1 MQLTRLDDGTSLP
14 LPDDL
19 LWTDEHAWTAA
30 VAAVSYSL
38 TGALIVE
45 TAKRQKG
52 RPITLASA
60 PDMGWMTRAT
70 LNTLYGWAEAPGKQ
84 FELTLA
90 DGRLFT
96 VAFRHHEPPTIDAE
110 PVTGF
115 AARNDGNFYKA
126 TLRLIEV

>member
-1 MQLTRLDDGTSLP
+1 MQIKTLDDGAALA

-19 LWTDEHAWTAA
+19 LWTDEHAWTATT
-30 VAAVSYSL
+30 AAVSYTL

-45 TAKRQKG
+45 SADRKRG
-52 RPITLASA
+52 RPITLAGST
-60 PDMGWMTRAT
+60 DMGWITRAT
-70 LNTLYGWAEAPGKQ
+70 LNTLHGWASVSGRR

-96 VAFRHHEPPTIDAE
+96 VAFRHHETPIEAE

-115 AARNDGNFYKA
+115 AARNDSDFYRA
-126 TLRLIEV
+126 TLRFMEV

>member
-1 MQLTRLDDGTSLP
+1 MQIKSLDDGASVA

-30 VAAVSYSL
+30 TAAVSYSL

-45 TAKRQKG
+45 TADRQAG
-52 RPITLASA
+52 RPITLAGST
-60 PDMGWMTRAT
+60 DMAWITRAT
-70 LNTLYGWAEAPGKQ
+70 LNTLHGWASVSGRH

-96 VAFRHHEPPTIDAE
+96 VAFRHHEPPVIDAE

-115 AARNDGNFYKA
+115 AARNDGDFYRA
-126 TLRLIEV
+126 TLRLMQV

>member
-1 MQLTRLDDGTSLP
+1 MQLRNLGDDTLLA

-19 LWTDEHAWTAA
+19 LWSDEHAWTAA
-30 VAAVSYSL
+30 IAAVSYSL

-45 TAKRQKG
+45 TADRQKG
-52 RPITLASA
+52 RPITLAGST
-60 PDMGWMTRAT
+60 DMGWITRAT
-70 LNTLYGWAEAPGKQ
+70 LNTLHGWASVSGRH

-96 VAFRHHEPPTIDAE
+96 VAFRHHETPIEAE

-115 AARNDGNFYKA
+115 AARNDGDFYRA
-126 TLRLIEV
+126 TLRFMEV